1 MGFSSLHPVLQHHIA
16 TTLRWPGLRPLQD
29 AAVDPLVAGED
40 AVLLAP
46 TAGGKTEAAF
56 FPVLSRMSSEDF
68 SGVSVLYLCPL
79 KALLNNLEPRLS
91 GYASWLGRRVGVW
104 HGDVGQSARKKMLAD
119 PPDVL
124 LTTPESLEA
133 MMVST
138 GVNHRRF
145 LGGVRAIII
154 DEVHSFA
161 GDDRG
166 WHLQGVLSRLEH
178 LTEAPIQR
186 IGMSATVGNPEDLL
200 GWLQGTLDRPGRVI
214 NPAVSGAAVVP
225 EVRVDRL
232 ESLEQ
237 AATLLSKLHQG
248 EKRLAFV
255 DSRARAEKLAV
266 ALAERKV
273 DVYLSHS
280 SLSAAERRRSEE
292 AFATA
297 TNCVIVA
304 TSTLELG
311 IDIGDLDRVI
321 QIGSPSS
328 VSSFLQRLGRTGRR
342 AGTTRNCLFI
352 TLDDGELLQTLGML
366 SAWADGF
373 VEPVVPPVL
382 PLHLVAQQIFAA
394 CLSEGALPRSTWRER
409 WAATTLMSPSILGRE
424 ADDVLDHLLSAGML
438 NEDGPYVF
446 IGQAAEQAFGRRH
459 FMELL
464 SAFTS
469 PPLFTVLAGRAE
481 IGTVESHALT
491 TSVEGP
497 RVLAL
502 AGRSWKV
509 TDINWSRRRVHVEAT
524 DLTGVARWGMSSAG
538 VGAAVAQG
546 MRAVLLGTD
555 PAGVLLTSRAAEA
568 LATLRSSG
576 SGQVSRRGA
585 VFVEAS
591 HTDSIEPEWWTWAGR
606 PRNQQLIAW
615 LGDSLARQS
624 QTSRHDRI
632 RLQRPLDRDA
642 VAQRISEV
650 EALPADQQPLPE
662 VDDRALEGLK
672 FFEAL
677 PAQWAREVV
686 AARLVQG

>member
-1 MGFSSLHPVLQHHIA
+1 MGFSSLHPVIQHHIA

-29 AAVDPLVAGED
+29 AAVDPLLAGED
-40 AVLLAP
+40 AILLAP

-56 FPVLSRMSSEDF
+56 FPVLSRMGTENF
-68 SGVSVLYLCPL
+68 HGVSVLYLCPL
-79 KALLNNLEPRLS
+79 KALLNNLEPRLTN
-91 GYASWLGRRVGVW
+91 YASWLGRRVGVW
-104 HGDVGQSARKKMLAD
+104 HGDVGQSARKKILSD
-119 PPDVL
+119 QPDVL

-133 MMVST
+133 MMVSR
-138 GVNHRRF
+138 GVDHQRF
-145 LGGVRAIII
+145 LGGVQAVII

-166 WHLQGVLSRLEH
+166 WHLQGVLSRLEY
-178 LTEAPIQR
+178 LTGSPIQR

-200 GWLQGTLDRPGRVI
+200 GWLQGSLIRPGRVI
-214 NPAVSGAAVVP
+214 NPDVPGAAITP
-225 EVRVDRL
+225 ELRVDQV
-232 ESLEQ
+232 ESLDQ
-237 AATLLSKLHQG
+237 AATLISKLHQG
-248 EKRLAFV
+248 EKRLVFV

-266 ALAERKV
+266 SLSERRV

-297 TNCVIVA
+297 TDCVIVA

-311 IDIGDLDRVI
+311 IDIGNLDRVI

-352 TLDDGELLQTLGML
+352 ALDDTELLQTLGML
-366 SAWADGF
+366 NAWSEGF

-382 PLHLVAQQIFAA
+382 PLHLVAQQILAA
-394 CLSEGALPRSTWRER
+394 CLSEGAIPRSTWRER
-409 WAATTLMSPSILGRE
+409 WAATTLMSSSALGRE
-424 ADDVLDHLLSAGML
+424 ADDVLDYLLSVGML

-469 PPLFTVLAGRAE
+469 PPLFTVFAGRSE

-509 TDINWSRRRVHVEAT
+509 NDINWSRRRVHVEST
-524 DLTGVARWGMSSAG
+524 DRIGVARWGMSSAG
-538 VGAAVAQG
+538 VGAALAKG
-546 MRAVLLGTD
+546 MRSVLLGAE
-555 PAGVLLTSRAAEA
+555 PAGVLLTTRATEA
-568 LATLRSSG
+568 LATMRSSESSKVSQ
-576 SGQVSRRGA
+576 SGP
-585 VFVEAS
+585 VFIDAS
-591 HTDSIEPEWWTWAGR
+591 HSDAVEPEWWTWAGR

-615 LGDSLARQS
+615 LGDSLAGQS
-624 QTSRHDRI
+624 QTARHDKIRLRRPLSPASVTNRI
-632 RLQRPLDRDA
+632 R
-642 VAQRISEV
+642 EV
-650 EALPADQQPLPE
+650 EELPAVQHPLPK

-672 FFEAL
+672 FFRAL
-677 PAQWAREVV
+677 PVEWAREVV
-686 AARLVQG
+686 AARLVQE